1 MEEVF
6 GTGVEVKR
14 AKFTLE
20 GQHRVVSSE
29 NKICLFKVLN
39 LFVITLDHR

>member
-1 MEEVF
+1 MTGFCVEEVF
-6 GTGVEVKR
+6 GTRVEVKR

-29 NKICLFKVLN
+29 NKICN
-39 LFVITLDHR
+39 LSVCSSF

>member
-6 GTGVEVKR
+6 GTRVEVKR

-20 GQHRVVSSE
+20 GQHRAVTSE
-29 NKICLFKVLN
+29 NKIKFKVLN